1 MARIKGCRASL
12 GITYA
17 PAQVERHRKFGD
29 VTKNGVVFDYD
40 LTYSG
45 AMFGLIREAHHT
57 DEDIERAAAE
67 LRRDRDVV
75 GLINIC
81 LIKEEE

>member
-1 MARIKGCRASL
+1 MARIKGCRQAA
-12 GITYA
+12 ITYA
-17 PAQVERHRKFGD
+17 PAQVERYRKFGD
-29 VTKNGVVFDYD
+29 VTSNGVVFDYD
-40 LTYSG
+40 LCSAG

-57 DEDIERAAAE
+57 DENIEKAAAE

-81 LIKEEE
+81 SVAEQK

>member
-1 MARIKGCRASL
+1 MARIKGCRQS
-12 GITYA
+12 GITYT
-17 PAQVERHRKFGD
+17 PAQVERIRKFGD
-29 VTKNGVVFDYD
+29 TTRNGVVFDYD
-40 LTYSG
+40 LCSAG

-57 DEDIERAAAE
+57 DADIETAANE

-81 LIKEEE
+81 SIKDGGD